1 MTEDIRNIFIP
12 HIHED
17 DEGLRQIKQLVRDHG
32 MTLRDSSIT
41 ADKPNEATNPDYIK
55 YEILAPHIRWASV
68 IVVYVSPDTKGSDW
82 VNWEI
87 EYAHKLG
94 KRIVGIWEWGSKDCE
109 LPEALDRYADAVV
122 GWNGE
127 SIIDAIDGKSSE
139 WFEQDGARQDRR
151 PIPRHSCR

>member
-1 MTEDIRNIFIP
+1 MTEDTRNIFIP

-17 DEGLRQIKQLVRDHG
+17 DEGLRQIKKLVSEHG

-41 ADKPNEATNPDYIK
+41 ADKPNAATNPDYIK

-68 IVVYVSPDTKGSDW
+68 VVVYVSPDTKDSDW

-87 EYAHKLG
+87 EYAQKLG

-109 LPEALDRYADAVV
+109 LPEALDRYAHAIV

-127 SIIDAIDGKSSE
+127 SIVDAINGDSDE
-139 WFEQDGARQDRR
+139 WFKQDGDRQDRR
-151 PIPRHSCR
+151 SIPRHSCT